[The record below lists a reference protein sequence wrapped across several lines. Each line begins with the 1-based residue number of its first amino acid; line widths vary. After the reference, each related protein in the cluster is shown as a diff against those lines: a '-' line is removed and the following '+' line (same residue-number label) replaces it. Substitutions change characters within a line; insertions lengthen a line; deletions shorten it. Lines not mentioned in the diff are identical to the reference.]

1 MFYGAGPKGFIWKVG
16 CFVGG
21 LAVVA
26 LISAFVMIPQQNSSP
41 QGGFIAFLM
50 LAIAGF
56 VLTLPFGIRGT
67 TLTAGTGGGGF
78 VGVLTSNWMLLFTI
92 GVVYFAVKLVIFVGD
107 LLYST
112 VWKGIDRLRG
122 RKYAYEDD
130 EVYV

>member
-50 LAIAGF
+50 LTVVGF
-56 VLTLPFGIRGT
+56 ILTLPFGIRGT
-67 TLTAGTGGGGF
+67 TLTAGTGGGGIA
-78 VGVLTSNWMLLFTI
+78 GIITSNWMLLVAI
-92 GVVYFAVKLVIFVGD
+92 GFFYFGAKLIIWAGD
-107 LLYST
+107 LLYSS
-112 VWKGIDRLRG
+112 VWKLIDLG
-122 RKYAYEDD
+122 RNRHYEYEDD
-130 EVYV
+130 EAYV